1 MILCPNVVFFI
12 CMRQFLDD
20 VINGMAYYEKKVER
34 RKKCHKC
41 QPSKKA
47 VRTPKG
53 VQTAVSYLHLN
64 NHAAIRLLSL
74 FFITRSPE
82 PCR

>member
-1 MILCPNVVFFI
+1 MILCPSVVFFI

-20 VINGMAYYEKKVER
+20 VINGMAYYEKKLKGE
-34 RKKCHKC
+34 KSAISASH
-41 QPSKKA
+41 QKKA
-47 VRTPKG
+47 VRTPEG